1 MCLPCLLAELVL
13 DDLDKSAT
21 LPLGVETILLTSLE
35 ETDKTHKKT
44 IHIFQSLNHPG
55 SVESTEVKDVLPN

>member
-13 DDLDKSAT
+13 GDFDKSAT
-21 LPLGVETILLTSLE
+21 LPLGWKLYYLCPWRRLT
-35 ETDKTHKKT
+35 KTHKKS

-55 SVESTEVKDVLPN
+55 SVQNTKVKDVLPN